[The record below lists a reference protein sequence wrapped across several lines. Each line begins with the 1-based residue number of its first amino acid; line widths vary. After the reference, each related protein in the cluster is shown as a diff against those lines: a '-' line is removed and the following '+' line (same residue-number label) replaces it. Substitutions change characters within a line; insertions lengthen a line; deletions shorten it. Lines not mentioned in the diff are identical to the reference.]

1 MTAAFIQNVLDEM
14 FEQPMPSEVWVCGH
28 KFNVEVFDVKSLMDE
43 NFGEMCFESSTIRIC
58 STLSDD
64 MKRNV
69 LLHEILHAIYQFAG
83 LTDSSVEEEVVDRTA
98 TALIAMFS
106 DTRNAAILKYLI

>member
-1 MTAAFIQNVLDEM
+1 MTAAFEQRLSEM
-14 FEQPMPSEVWVCGH
+14 FDTVKPSEVWICGH
-28 KFNVEVFDVKSLMDE
+28 RFDVEFFDIKNLLEE
-43 NFGEMCFESSTIRIC
+43 NFGEMCFETSTIKIC

-83 LTDSSVEEEVVDRTA
+83 LTDSSVEEDVVDRLA
-98 TALIAMFS
+98 TAQAAMFS
-106 DTRNAAILKYLI
+106 DPRNAVLLEYLK